1 MASQTRIAG
10 TGANDTSVGSVAWGS
25 PEVITADDSSFAL
38 ATAGNNLTNYL
49 KATNF
54 GFTIPSIATVDGIEV
69 IIGDRASAEIGGL
82 SGPVTDS
89 AIRIV
94 KGGVIGS
101 ANKSEGASWPI
112 ATTETVTFGSSTDL
126 WGETW
131 TPADI
136 NSSSFGVV
144 ISAQGGGTNAAPVV
158 DYISITVHYSLPGIL
173 ENISKAA
180 FAAPF
185 YPIDKIIWES
195 PLQSRIVS
203 SGNPV
208 ITTDDNF
215 SVAHPKGRE
224 TIVEGIFS
232 IDGDN
237 FYPFGSLIHG
247 SVDGGTGFPQT
258 AKMTAY
264 NDENN
269 VYFRIKNGF
278 TSNVN
283 FRYYYWLESIA

>member
-1 MASQTRIAG
+1 M
-10 TGANDTSVGSVAWGS
+10 
-25 PEVITADDSSFAL
+25 P
-38 ATAGNNLTNYL
+38 
-49 KATNF
+49 
-54 GFTIPSIATVDGIEV
+54 
-69 IIGDRASAEIGGL
+69 L
-82 SGPVTDS
+82 S
-89 AIRIV
+89 
-94 KGGVIGS
+94 
-101 ANKSEGASWPI
+101 
-112 ATTETVTFGSSTDL
+112 
-126 WGETW
+126 
-131 TPADI
+131 
-136 NSSSFGVV
+136 
-144 ISAQGGGTNAAPVV
+144 
-158 DYISITVHYSLPGIL
+158 
-173 ENISKAA
+173 ISKVG

-185 YPIDKIIWES
+185 YPVDKIIWES

-208 ITTDDNF
+208 ITTNDNF

-237 FYPFGSLIHG
+237 FYPLGSLIHG
-247 SVDGGTGFPQT
+247 SVDGGTGLPQT
-258 AKMTAY
+258 AKMIAY